1 MLGIHTDPFI
11 PTRRQQSTNRR
22 LIRSLLC
29 GIALCRRLLMSCQT
43 PHHALSCR
51 LHWLPCCLERS
62 GFAQVQLP
70 HAAREGLLRLTLS
83 AAMCEH
89 VPASHNH
96 GCVSWWKTRSTTDE
110 PDLRCPPHDAA
121 LNDQHPVIEESG
133 ARAVASDTVH
143 RTQVIQPVD

>member
-1 MLGIHTDPFI
+1 MSDASSGIVLPPSLAAMLSVGSSACQSLTSSPS
-11 PTRRQQSTNRR
+11 TRCTSITRATVAS
-22 LIRSLLC
+22 
-29 GIALCRRLLMSCQT
+29 
-43 PHHALSCR
+43 
-51 LHWLPCCLERS
+51 PCADWSSERS

-70 HAAREGLLRLTLS
+70 HAAREGLLRLALS

-96 GCVSWWKTRSTTDE
+96 NCVSRWKMRSTTDE
-110 PDLRCPPHDAA
+110 PELRFPPHDAA